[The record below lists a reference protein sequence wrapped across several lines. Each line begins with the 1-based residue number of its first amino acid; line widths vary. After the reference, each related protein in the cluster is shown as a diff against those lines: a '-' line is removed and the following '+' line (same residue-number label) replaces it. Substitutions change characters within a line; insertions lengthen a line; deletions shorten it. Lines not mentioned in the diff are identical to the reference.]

1 MTQAYMISGNEGNAQ
16 KGFVLIA
23 AILAMM
29 ILTAVGIFALTTS
42 SQDIKVSVRSV
53 SEANALSAAE
63 AGVHILCATF
73 DPTALQNIPKTAVNG
88 SVNASYS
95 IVGLIKT
102 QTISPAGS
110 NITVGNEYAYDVY
123 NAQVTGNDERLN
135 GRVTLRVGITD
146 AVPRSPN

>member
-1 MTQAYMISGNEGNAQ
+1 
-16 KGFVLIA
+16 
-23 AILAMM
+23 
-29 ILTAVGIFALTTS
+29 
-42 SQDIKVSVRSV
+42 V

-63 AGVHILCATF
+63 AGVHILCANF
-73 DPTALQNIPKTAVNG
+73 NPAGVGALPDIPKTAVNG

-95 IVGLIKT
+95 IVDLTKT

-135 GRVTLRVGITD
+135 GRVTLRVGITR
-146 AVPRSPN
+146 AVLTSPN